1 MFKIEI
7 TWREITNQH
16 SKELKDTLSFYNHSF
31 PIEVRETESVF
42 LQSLRYAET
51 QKLNNYHLIAGYLNG
66 ELISIVTAHYLA
78 DVNAGFIVYL
88 VTNPQIR
95 SKGLGA
101 KSLQKIEDV
110 LQQDSIHAGNES
122 LKAIV
127 LETETE
133 EMVHSEKEKED
144 CVKRTNFFIKNG
156 FYKVEDFLYFQPPIH
171 DDGVDVPLHLFM
183 KQRTEQEIS
192 KSEVK
197 RIVKAMYVEKYHH
210 GNGIAK
216 EVLTRSYRKM
226 NLEKHDLFC
235 D

>member
-1 MFKIEI
+1 MEI
-7 TWREITNQH
+7 TWKEVTFSNQENL
-16 SKELKDTLSFYNHSF
+16 KEALTLYHNSF
-31 PIEVRETESVF
+31 PIEVREPESVF
-42 LQSLRYAET
+42 LQSLKNAEANRPNHYRF
-51 QKLNNYHLIAGYLNG
+51 LVGYLED
-66 ELISIVTAHYLA
+66 ELISVVTAHYLA

-101 KSLQKIEDV
+101 KSLQKIEEV

-127 LETETE
+127 LETETQ

-144 CVKRTNFFIKNG
+144 CIKRTNFFMKNG

-183 KQRTEQEIS
+183 KQETEHEIS

-216 EVLTRSYRKM
+216 EVLNRSYSKM
-226 NLEKHDLFC
+226 NLENHNLFC